1 MAASNP
7 SIDQLRQVLGDAET
21 RGLIQLYLEHTA
33 GEIRR
38 LAILP
43 LDHQIMVV
51 HALKGSSSQVG
62 AKLFGAQCKAVEM
75 SLRESGQL
83 LTPNQIE
90 NLASE
95 FALASVPF
103 QAWLAESASPS

>member
-1 MAASNP
+1 MAAPNP
-7 SIDQLRQVLGDAET
+7 SIDQLRQILGDAET
-21 RGLIQLYLEHTA
+21 RGLVQLYLEHTA

-38 LAILP
+38 LATLP
-43 LDHQIMVV
+43 LDRQIMVV
-51 HALKGSSSQVG
+51 HALKGKSAQVG

-75 SLRESGQL
+75 SLRESQQL
-83 LTPNQIE
+83 LTPDQIE

-103 QAWLAESASPS
+103 QTWLTES